1 MTVPRY
7 TPIRRAHSCFPSSSQ
22 RFVYQAPGSSA
33 EPGTGYVPACGRAGE
48 VIGGPGAVVR
58 SYPFHR
64 PGLLR
69 EVADEPVPGQPGGR
83 GEGARLLE
91 QVGGAGHHSQV
102 VLAPQ
107 LRLGPAVEV
116 QHHLVMPADDEQCR
130 SGHGR
135 EPGAG
140 KIGAAAAG
148 TTAAVPA
155 PGSAA
160 AHSAAAP
167 IRTLAGT
174 PSARAEASCPR
185 PFPPGLL
192 QPPRGPADPRQH
204 PPVPPGRLDLLA
216 DRHPPIGPAAFR
228 KLDAVAVLTGPSLPV
243 PQIASGSSR
252 WPERTW
258 AAGGAGAGG

>member
-204 PPVPPGRLDLLA
+204 RRSRRAVWICSLTG
-216 DRHPPIGPAAFR
+216 GPAQRAGSPAR
-228 KLDAVAVLTGPSLPV
+228 A
-243 PQIASGSSR
+243 ASGLSARGSGTALPAPSACLPGVRGVFSSAR
-252 WPERTW
+252 VARRP
-258 AAGGAGAGG
+258 